1 MVYADALAFAD
12 FSAGADMV
20 SSTAFREAMRELA
33 SGVALVTSAFE
44 RGRLGC
50 VVTSFISLSLSPPS
64 ALVCLNGES
73 ATLRAIHLSGA
84 FAINILAER
93 HRSLARRF
101 SAPEIRGAERFAEGS
116 WTSLETGAPVL
127 SDALAVIDCRL
138 ARVVEHATHAIVIGT
153 AAAVSGGGS
162 EAALVHWRSRFEALK

>member
-1 MVYADALAFAD
+1 MIHADAMAFSD
-12 FSAGADMV
+12 CSAGSDTV
-20 SSTAFREAMRELA
+20 SPTAFREAMRELA

-50 VVTSFISLSLSPPS
+50 AATSLASLSLSPPT

-73 ATLRAIHLSGA
+73 ATLRAIRLSGA
-84 FAINILAER
+84 FAINVLAER

-101 SAPEIRGAERFAEGS
+101 SAPEIRGSERFAEGS
-116 WTSLETGAPVL
+116 WTTLETGAPVL

-138 ARVVEHATHAIVIGT
+138 ARVVEHATHAILIGS
-153 AAAVSGGGS
+153 AVAVAGGVS
-162 EAALVHWRSRFEALK
+162 EPALVHWRSRFEALK